1 MSGLSKFID
10 SISWRDFVRVLK
22 LLAPHLRKHR
32 KLFIPA
38 YASLIAA
45 MIMNLLKPWP
55 LKLVLDYVIL
65 NEAMPD
71 RIKFLDDVVNNDKLV
86 LLTTLCACI
95 VVIFAL
101 EGFFTFARKYFITG
115 IGERTINDLR
125 QQVYGHLQLLEN
137 GAGRSADF
145 VVRLTSDIDSL
156 KQLLIQL
163 IQTPVG
169 YFLTFAGIGITMFLL
184 DRPLTI
190 LAFAVAPPLYVISL
204 YFSVK
209 IAMFTRRKRDKE
221 SAVAS
226 LVQETMASKEA
237 VQAFVREDQE
247 IKRFAEESTES
258 MDASL
263 EKTKA
268 SKAFGRVVEVI
279 IAIGTALVVYLGARR
294 ALAGY
299 ITPGDLIIFI
309 SYLRDLYKPVGTLA
323 ESITDF
329 SSSLVSGKR
338 VAELLETK
346 ISVQEAPDAIEAP
359 SFMGEIT
366 FEDVTFGYTP
376 DKPVL
381 QDLSFK
387 VLPGQLVILIGSS
400 GTGKT
405 TIVNLVLRF
414 YDPWKGRIL
423 IDGVDIRRYTITSLR
438 EQISVVLQ
446 EPLLFHRTVL
456 ENIAYGKPDATFPE
470 IVDAAKASQAH
481 YFISKLPRGYDTYV
495 RNGGSNL
502 SAGQRQRIALARAI
516 LKNTQIF
523 IFDEPVSGLDI
534 ETEAELIKALERLMH
549 GKTGFVIAH
558 RFSTVSKADLILMID
573 EGKIVVKGTHAE
585 LLKNSERYRQ
595 LYELQSLQLS

>member
-22 LLAPHLRKHR
+22 LLAPHLRKYR

-71 RIKFLDDVVNNDKLV
+71 RIKFLDDMVNNDKLV
-86 LLTTLCACI
+86 LLSTLCACI

-247 IKRFAEESTES
+247 KKRFAEESTES

-268 SKAFGRVVEVI
+268 SKAFGRMVEVI

-446 EPLLFHRTVL
+446 EPLLFHRTVR

-549 GKTGFVIAH
+549 GKTSFVIAH